1 MNKKVVKA
9 MLALVV
15 IFLVGLYILK
25 IFIPDK
31 FVMVIENERLVEI
44 GNYIDSHKW
53 AYYLFGIVTS
63 FITYWLYFCAT
74 IKKWYL
80 NWWQVLVVF
89 AIIGGSIGLS
99 FYNSALSSA
108 FTIVCMVIVPLL
120 FRGDAKYTLIVFA
133 THSAAQ
139 NLTLAIRNL
148 PLYIASFNSLVF
160 FLLTLEMYF
169 WLLLFYIY
177 PHIKEE

>member
-31 FVMVIENERLVEI
+31 FVMVIENEKLVEI

-53 AYYLFGIVTS
+53 AYYLFGIISS

-74 IKKWYL
+74 MKKWYL
-80 NWWQVLVVF
+80 NWWQILIVF

-99 FYNSALSSA
+99 FYNTTLMSA
-108 FTIVCMVIVPLL
+108 FTIIAMLVVPLL
-120 FRGDAKYTLIVFA
+120 FKGDAKYTLVVFS
-133 THSAAQ
+133 THYLAQ
-139 NLTLAIRNL
+139 TLTLQIRNL
-148 PLYIASFNSLVF
+148 PLYMTAINSITLHLVGIES
-160 FLLTLEMYF
+160 LF

-177 PHIKEE
+177 PHIKEN

>member
-31 FVMVIENERLVEI
+31 FVMVIENEKLVEI
-44 GNYIDSHKW
+44 GNYIDSHQW

-80 NWWQVLVVF
+80 NWWQILVVF
-89 AIIGGSIGLS
+89 AIIGGSIGLD
-99 FYNSALSSA
+99 FYNPVFAGV
-108 FTIVCMVIVPLL
+108 FTIVAMVIVPVI
-120 FRGDAKYTLIVFA
+120 FKADGRYTLVVFG
-133 THSAAQ
+133 THYLAQ
-139 NLTLAIRNL
+139 ALTLEIRNL
-148 PLYIASFNSLVF
+148 PIYLTSVNSMIF
-160 FLLTLEMYF
+160 TLLTLEVYF

-177 PHIKEE
+177 PHIKEN